1 MLASEPSSSGRPKR
15 PEEAAAAWSDWLKQ
29 ARGARVVLLHQG
41 AGSSIDHFLRIPLEQ
56 QGMTLKELNTA
67 EPPERT
73 SHEQLNEADLVVV
86 VRYLP
91 HPWLRL
97 LRQRRRLGLPL
108 AFLMDDDLLDPAALR
123 DLPPAY
129 RRRLEQKITR
139 RRRWVGRLFD
149 HLLVSSAPLA
159 GKYAHLGAVQLP
171 LQPHPSLLASTARLQ
186 LAYCGTSVHQQ
197 EFLWLVPLLEAVQ
210 RQHSH
215 THIDLFGDLTI
226 NRLFRHIPRLR
237 IIHPLDWSRYRD
249 ATGEGRIDVLLCPL
263 LESPFNHCRAPVKF
277 IDAARSGAVGLYSD
291 RPPYRGF
298 IRDGVDGLLLP
309 DDHPSWLKA
318 LNALVLA
325 PARRQELARRGRERA
340 LALSRGEADPVG
352 PGSQLAPDGP
362 LHPQPSPRVGDR

>member
-1 MLASEPSSSGRPKR
+1 M
-15 PEEAAAAWSDWLKQ
+15 
-29 ARGARVVLLHQG
+29 LLHQG
-41 AGSSIDHFLRIPLEQ
+41 AGSSIDHFLRLPLEKQ
-56 QGMTLKELNTA
+56 AMSLGELNTA
-67 EPPERT
+67 EHPDRT
-73 SHEQLNEADLVVV
+73 SHEQLNQADLVVV

-97 LRQRRRLGLPL
+97 LRQRRRQGLPM
-108 AFLMDDDLLDPAALR
+108 AFLMDDDLLDLAALR

-129 RRRLEQKITR
+129 RRRLEQRITR

-159 GKYAHLGAVQLP
+159 DKYAHLGAVLLP
-171 LQPHPSLLASTARLQ
+171 LQPHPSLLTSTARLQ

-197 EFLWLVPLLEAVQ
+197 EFRWLVPLLEAVQ
-210 RQHSH
+210 QRHSH

-237 IIHPLDWSRYRD
+237 ILHPLDWSRYLD

-309 DDHPSWLKA
+309 DDHPSWLEA
-318 LNALVLA
+318 LNDLVLE
-325 PARRQELARRGRERA
+325 PARRQELARQGRERA
-340 LALSRGEADPVG
+340 LTLSRGEGDSAG
-352 PGSQLAPDGP
+352 PGDQLAPKDRD
-362 LHPQPSPRVGDR
+362 HPHPSPSVSSR